1 MTPDQDELEA
11 LLVRLLHHVGQELPV
26 QGVVKGGLV
35 LRLLDCPRRTN
46 DLDLVLVPYGSKRDA
61 APRLQQVLEAFP
73 CDSMEI
79 TTHST
84 AIRARLRQG
93 KVVAQVEASVAEE
106 CPSQPMSTS
115 SLATQH
121 RELPRVVRVMR
132 FEDAL
137 AHKLGAWMERGLM
150 RDLYDVFYWHGVQG
164 VMPDPEILRRRLAS
178 ARPRKGRPKEWDM
191 ERLRQSL
198 VETVGELADDDLRAE
213 LQPVLPEIELV
224 GLAARIRG
232 AVRSLALRLAE
243 VDRAP

>member
-1 MTPDQDELEA
+1 MTPDRDELEA

-61 APRLQQVLEAFP
+61 APRLRQVLEAFP

-115 SLATQH
+115 SLAAQH

-150 RDLYDVFYWHGVQG
+150 RDLYDIFYWHGMQG
-164 VMPDPEILRRRLAS
+164 VMPDPEILRHRLAS
-178 ARPRKGRPKEWDM
+178 ARPRKGRPKEWSL
-191 ERLRQSL
+191 ERLRESL
-198 VETVGELADDDLRAE
+198 VESVGELTDDDLRAE

-224 GLAARIRG
+224 GLAARVRG

-243 VDRAP
+243 VDQVP

>member
-1 MTPDQDELEA
+1 MTPERDELEA
-11 LLVRLLHHVGQELPV
+11 LLVRLLHHIGQELPV

-61 APRLQQVLEAFP
+61 APRLRQVLEAFP

-115 SLATQH
+115 SLAAQH

-150 RDLYDVFYWHGVQG
+150 RDLYDIFYWHGMQG
-164 VMPDPEILRRRLAS
+164 VMPDPEILRHRLAS
-178 ARPRKGRPKEWDM
+178 VRPRKGRAKEWSL
-191 ERLRQSL
+191 ERLRDSL
-198 VETVGELADDDLRAE
+198 AETVGELTDDDLRAE

-232 AVRSLALRLAE
+232 VVRSLALRLAQTE
-243 VDRAP
+243 SPP

>member
-1 MTPDQDELEA
+1 MTPERDELEA
-11 LLVRLLHHVGQELPV
+11 LLVRLLHHIGQELPV

-61 APRLQQVLEAFP
+61 APRLRQVLEAFP

-115 SLATQH
+115 SLAAQH
-121 RELPRVVRVMR
+121 RELPRVIRVMR

-150 RDLYDVFYWHGVQG
+150 RDLYDIFYWHGMQG
-164 VMPDPEILRRRLAS
+164 VMPDPEILRHRLAS
-178 ARPRKGRPKEWDM
+178 VRPCKGRAKEWSLD
-191 ERLRQSL
+191 RLRESL
-198 VETVGELADDDLRAE
+198 AETVGELTDDDLRAE

-232 AVRSLALRLAE
+232 VVRSLALRLAQAE
-243 VDRAP
+243 SPP

>member
-1 MTPDQDELEA
+1 MTPERDELEA
-11 LLVRLLHHVGQELPV
+11 LLVRLLHHIGQELPV

-61 APRLQQVLEAFP
+61 APRLRQVLEAFP

-115 SLATQH
+115 SLAAQH

-150 RDLYDVFYWHGVQG
+150 RDLYDIFYWHGMQG
-164 VMPDPEILRRRLAS
+164 VMPDPEILRHRLAS
-178 ARPRKGRPKEWDM
+178 VRPRKGRAQEWSLD
-191 ERLRQSL
+191 RLRESL
-198 VETVGELADDDLRAE
+198 AETVGELTDDDLRAE

-232 AVRSLALRLAE
+232 VVRSLALRLAQAE
-243 VDRAP
+243 LPP